1 MPRRTETE
9 GLSRRDWLA
18 AGAAAGI
25 GGVASAKAPG
35 SLSEDIHTFVAL
47 GEHRTGTPGEAATA
61 AWLTRRLGALGY
73 GVHAGR
79 FPVRT
84 LLDPD
89 GALAVEGLAPVR
101 AWPQWLIPDA
111 AAGRQL
117 EGPLSLTAAPGAIQ
131 VIAQPFPADAYWRS
145 AQQQAAAAAR
155 AAGAAALVIAMDE
168 PTGAIYA
175 CNQDSDAPLP
185 LPVATVARPDLAHL
199 AAATRDGVR
208 GRLSLS
214 GVAASREGIWLR
226 GVRAGPRPVVVS
238 TPLTGW
244 FTCGAERGPG
254 IALWLRLAA
263 TQARAG
269 RPAILLGTGGHELG
283 HRGMRAALKA
293 GLPAPDAV
301 AGWVHLGAGI
311 GATAMDA
318 KFGRPSPRGVTIA
331 PALRPLLEAELDASA
346 WPRRPP
352 GPGAPGEAGDV
363 IDAGYG
369 ARFVGLAG
377 TFPGFHTRS
386 DDGAA
391 VDAAKLEAIGA
402 ALDRLVLAL

>member
-1 MPRRTETE
+1 MPTRNKTK
-9 GLSRRDWLA
+9 GLSRRAWLA
-18 AGAAAGI
+18 AGAAAGMT
-25 GGVASAKAPG
+25 GVAAAKTP
-35 SLSEDIHTFVAL
+35 LTDDIRAFVAL

-73 GVHAGR
+73 ALHEGR
-79 FPVRT
+79 FGVRT
-84 LLDPD
+84 LLDPE
-89 GALAVEGLAPVR
+89 GSLAVEGLAPIR
-101 AWPQWLIPDA
+101 AWPQWLIPEPA
-111 AAGRQL
+111 EGRML
-117 EGPLSLTAAPGAIQ
+117 EGPLSLTAAPAEIQ
-131 VIAQPFPADAYWRS
+131 VLDHPFPPDAYWRP
-145 AQQQAAAAAR
+145 AQQKVAGAAH
-155 AAGAAALVIAMDE
+155 AAGALALVMAIDE
-168 PTGAIYA
+168 PTDAIYA
-175 CNQDSDAPLP
+175 CNQEADAPLP
-185 LPVATVARPDLAHL
+185 LPVATVSRSDLARL
-199 AAATRDGVR
+199 VIAAREARR
-208 GRLSLS
+208 GRLMLS
-214 GVAASREGIWLR
+214 GVAAEKQGLWLR
-226 GVRAGPRPVVVS
+226 GVRAGPQPVVIS

-263 TQARAG
+263 TLARAG

-293 GLPAPDAV
+293 GLPPPDAV

-311 GATAMDA
+311 GATALDA

-331 PALRPLLEAELDASA
+331 PALRPLLENGLDAIA

-386 DDGAA
+386 DDGSA
-391 VDAAKLEAIGA
+391 VDAARLEAIGA
-402 ALDRLVLAL
+402 TLDRLVLAL